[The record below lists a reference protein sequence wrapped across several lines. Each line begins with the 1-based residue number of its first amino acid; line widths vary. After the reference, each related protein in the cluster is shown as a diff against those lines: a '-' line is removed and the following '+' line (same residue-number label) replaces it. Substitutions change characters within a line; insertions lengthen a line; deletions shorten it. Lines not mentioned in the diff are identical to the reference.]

1 MEDVQSLKAF
11 IYDLQ
16 KFIVVLQKELIE
28 VKEELAHYKHP
39 KNSKNSS
46 IPPSKD
52 ENRVLPN
59 QSLREK
65 SDKKVGG
72 QPGHKGYTLE
82 MSTSPTLVQSLTVN
96 YCTNCG
102 KDIAHLPTQN
112 MERRQVIDIPP
123 IVPVITEYR
132 GFSTICSCGHC
143 NKASFPAGVEA
154 PIQYGPMVQS
164 LTAYMSTRQYMSMNR
179 IKEYFTDLFQIPFS
193 EGTVQNMLKK
203 MAAKATP
210 IYNQIKV
217 QIETAKVVG
226 GDETSC
232 RINGKKGWFWTLQ
245 NSQYTY
251 LHCSDN
257 RGFATLNELFPK
269 GLPNTIVVHDAYS
282 AWFKLQ
288 TKAHQLCL
296 AHLQRDLNYF
306 AECYK
311 NCTWV
316 EKIKQLFYQALQ
328 VKSNPET
335 GVKSKTYKESLL
347 KLFESPPESKYSLLK
362 PFVKR
367 LQKYQDALFVFL
379 DNNFVPPDNNGSER
393 ALRNVKVK
401 TKVSGQ
407 FKEIDNANI
416 FAILR
421 SVIDTCIKNNQ
432 PVLPALAIIANF
444 RPE

>member
-1 MEDVQSLKAF
+1 MEDVASFKA
-11 IYDLQ
+11 I
-16 KFIVVLQKELIE
+16 IVTLLEKIAVLEAKLEKYE
-28 VKEELAHYKHP
+28 HP

-52 ENRVLPN
+52 ENRPVPN

-65 SDKKVGG
+65 SGKKVGG

-82 MSTSPTLVQSLTVN
+82 MNSHPTDVVHLYSN
-96 YCTNCG
+96 FCAKCG
-102 KDIAHLPTQN
+102 SNLSDLPTQK

-123 IVPVITEYR
+123 IIPVITEYQSFTR
-132 GFSTICSCGHC
+132 VCNCGHC
-143 NKASFPAGVEA
+143 NKASFPAGVES
-154 PIQYGPMVQS
+154 PVQYGAGVQS
-164 LTAYMSTRQYMSMNR
+164 LTAYMSTRHYMSINR
-179 IKEYFTDLFQIPFS
+179 LKEYFTDLFQIPFS
-193 EGTVQNMLKK
+193 EGTVQNMLQK
-203 MAAKATP
+203 MAAKASP
-210 IYNQIKV
+210 FYHQIKE
-217 QIETAKVVG
+217 QIQTAKVVG

-245 NSQYTY
+245 NSQYTFI
-251 LHCSDN
+251 HCADN

-311 NCTWV
+311 NCDWIAN
-316 EKIKQLFYQALQ
+316 IKQLFYQAIEQ
-328 VKSNPET
+328 KQKPET
-335 GVKSKTYKESLL
+335 NAQTYKDKLIQLL
-347 KLFESPPESKYSLLK
+347 ETPPESKYSLLK
-362 PFVKR
+362 RFRKR
-367 LQKYQDALFVFL
+367 LQKYKDAIFTFL
-379 DNNFVPPDNNGSER
+379 DYDFIPPDNNGSER

-407 FKEIDNANI
+407 FKSIENANI

-432 PVLPALAIIANF
+432 PVLPTIAIIANF

>member
-1 MEDVQSLKAF
+1 MEDVASLKVIISKLLERIALLEAKLERF
-11 IYDLQ
+11 
-16 KFIVVLQKELIE
+16 E
-28 VKEELAHYKHP
+28 HP

-46 IPPSKD
+46 KPPSKD

-59 QSLREK
+59 QSLRDK

-72 QPGHKGYTLE
+72 QLGHKGYTLE
-82 MSTSPTLVQSLTVN
+82 MSAIPTHVQSLLVN
-96 YCTNCG
+96 YCTKCG
-102 KDIAHLPTQN
+102 KDLTNTLAQN

-123 IVPVITEYR
+123 IVPVITEYQ

-179 IKEYFTDLFQIPFS
+179 LKEYFTDLFQIPFS

-203 MAAKATP
+203 MAAKASP
-210 IYNQIKV
+210 VYKRIKE
-217 QIETAKVVG
+217 QIETAMVLG

-245 NSQYTY
+245 NGQYTY
-251 LHCSDN
+251 IHCSDN

-269 GLPNTIVVHDAYS
+269 GLPNTIIVHDAYS
-282 AWFKLQ
+282 TWFKLQ

-306 AECYK
+306 SECYK
-311 NCTWV
+311 NCHWV
-316 EKIKQLFYQALQ
+316 ERIKQLFYQAIQ
-328 VKSNPET
+328 DKSNPKAT
-335 GVKSKTYKESLL
+335 SQTYKESLL
-347 KLFESPPESKYSLLK
+347 KLVESPPESKHSLLK

-367 LQKYQDALFVFL
+367 LTKYQDALFVFL
-379 DNNFVPPDNNGSER
+379 DYPFVPPDNNGSER

-407 FKEIDNANI
+407 FKTIDNANI
-416 FAILR
+416 FAVLR

-444 RPE
+444 NPE